1 MTCSR
6 ILIRMTEFD
15 DMTKR
20 ILDKLDKIDD
30 AIDSL
35 CGRVMKVE
43 LDLENYF
50 KRIERKQKSK
60 DRKFYLVIACLSTI
74 FIAVEILQNWS

>member
-1 MTCSR
+1 MS
-6 ILIRMTEFD
+6 FD

-20 ILDKLDKIDD
+20 ILDKLDKLDV

-43 LDLENYF
+43 MQLKNHF
-50 KRIERKQKSK
+50 KQIERKQKSK
-60 DRKFYLVIACLSTI
+60 DRKFYIVIAVLSVI
-74 FIAVEILQNWS
+74 FVVVEIIQNWS